1 MKEGMYM
8 DLLKTPLYEE
18 HLKCHGKMVEFA
30 GYSLPVQYAT
40 GVIKEHFSSAYS
52 LWLI

>member
-1 MKEGMYM
+1 M

-30 GYSLPVQYAT
+30 GTVCLSNMLQ
-40 GVIKEHFSSAYS
+40 E
-52 LWLI
+52 